1 MGGEE
6 ASLQGVH
13 ERYPNKVAKGQHETE
28 AVGSDIHGCEKC
40 RLVPE
45 PVEHVPELKDV
56 DEDHA
61 IGDAAMHV
69 MLLNE
74 EGKVE
79 ERPQD
84 QAGAELAEGFEVE
97 RVDARVERTADK
109 PLGKG

>member
-6 ASLQGVH
+6 AGLQGVH
-13 ERYPNKVAKGQHETE
+13 ERYPDQVAKAQHETE
-28 AVGSDIHGCEKC
+28 AVGSDIHGCENC

-45 PVEHVPELKDV
+45 PVEHVPELKGV
-56 DEDHA
+56 DENHA
-61 IGDAAMHV
+61 IGDAAMYA

-74 EGKVE
+74 EGKVQ

-84 QAGAELAEGFEVE
+84 QARAELAEGFEVE
-97 RVDARVERTADK
+97 GVDARVERTADK